1 MILLTNL
8 YERFHVRER
17 HVTKAVH
24 KWFDSEVP
32 NYMLDS
38 FKTINVVIFMSKT

>member
-17 HVTKAVH
+17 HVTKAVQ
-24 KWFDSEVP
+24 KWFDSEHEV
-32 NYMLDS
+32 LWR
-38 FKTINVVIFMSKT
+38 FAVGQA